1 MRPETDKI
9 RQSDE
14 EPDCQTHSGTEVG
27 AELDFARIMDTI
39 GQGILVTGRG
49 WRFEYVNPAFV
60 QMVGKPIKDLIGKSM
75 NDFVIPEDLP
85 VLTQERLN
93 RLEGKTTTYNLRLR
107 RSDGEI
113 TYVHVTGVP
122 RKTGDKIVGSISVIT
137 DLNEQKKAEEAIKI
151 EKERAES
158 YLNIAGGILVAL
170 DVQGKITLINQKGCQ
185 ILGYE

>member
-14 EPDCQTHSGTEVG
+14 NLDCQAHSGTKVG
-27 AELDFARIMDTI
+27 PELDFAHIMDTI
-39 GQGILVTGRG
+39 GQGILVTGIG

-60 QMVGKPIKDLIGKSM
+60 QIVSKPLTDLIGKSM

-85 VLTQERLN
+85 ILTQERLN

-107 RSDGEI
+107 RSDEEI
-113 TYVHVTGVP
+113 IYVHVTGVP

-137 DLNEQKKAEEAIKI
+137 DLSEQKKAKEAIKI
-151 EKERAES
+151 
-158 YLNIAGGILVAL
+158 
-170 DVQGKITLINQKGCQ
+170 
-185 ILGYE
+185 